1 MSQSAIVKTDTAS
14 NTLDASLPEVAT
26 FDYSRRLLT
35 LTPEEKA
42 KYLSIGQSIK
52 LDDMSTISHYGAELS
67 ATISANGNVLL
78 DAVKGASTN
87 EVVNMT
93 NDLLAELNMIDV
105 DELNISGFKKFI
117 RQIPILRKFVT
128 SIETLSIK
136 CKTISDRVED
146 IRQKIEATKIVALR
160 DNGTLDTIFES
171 NRNYIQQL
179 RDLIIAAKLKDE
191 EIGREIQHMVE
202 HPEQYDACMIH
213 DAHNFRNNLA
223 KRITDMVTT
232 EYILQQN
239 LFQIRATQS
248 NNIAIADKATVITT
262 HIIPAWK
269 SQIALAIINDNQRT
283 NIEVD
288 QKFSDT
294 TNMILR
300 KNAQAL
306 KINSVN
312 VAKAAEEQVVS
323 LDTLTATTQDLID
336 TIAEV
341 RRIHSEGAKKRKQ
354 TEDAYAELGR
364 KLEKAITEQTVAYG
378 VG

>member
-1 MSQSAIVKTDTAS
+1 MSQSAIVKTETVS
-14 NTLDASLPEVAT
+14 NAPDVSLPEVAT

-93 NDLLAELNMIDV
+93 NDLLAELNMIDA

-136 CKTISDRVED
+136 YKTISDRVED

-283 NIEVD
+283 NIEVG

-364 KLEKAITEQTVAYG
+364 KLEKAITEQTAAYG

>member
-1 MSQSAIVKTDTAS
+1 MSQSAIVKTETVS
-14 NTLDASLPEVAT
+14 NTPDVSLPEVAT

-136 CKTISDRVED
+136 YKTISDRVED

-323 LDTLTATTQDLID
+323 LDTLTVTTQDLID

-364 KLEKAITEQTVAYG
+364 KLEKAITEQTAAYG

>member
-1 MSQSAIVKTDTAS
+1 MSQTAIVKTDTAS

-93 NDLLAELNMIDV
+93 NDLLAELNVIDV

-136 CKTISDRVED
+136 YKTISDRVED
-146 IRQKIEATKIVALR
+146 IRQKIEATKIVTLR

-171 NRNYIQQL
+171 NRNYS
-179 RDLIIAAKLKDE
+179 
-191 EIGREIQHMVE
+191 
-202 HPEQYDACMIH
+202 C
-213 DAHNFRNNLA
+213 
-223 KRITDMVTT
+223 
-232 EYILQQN
+232 
-239 LFQIRATQS
+239 
-248 NNIAIADKATVITT
+248 
-262 HIIPAWK
+262 
-269 SQIALAIINDNQRT
+269 
-283 NIEVD
+283 
-288 QKFSDT
+288 
-294 TNMILR
+294 
-300 KNAQAL
+300 
-306 KINSVN
+306 
-312 VAKAAEEQVVS
+312 
-323 LDTLTATTQDLID
+323 
-336 TIAEV
+336 
-341 RRIHSEGAKKRKQ
+341 
-354 TEDAYAELGR
+354 
-364 KLEKAITEQTVAYG
+364 
-378 VG
+378 

>member
-1 MSQSAIVKTDTAS
+1 MPQSAIVKTETVS
-14 NTLDASLPEVAT
+14 NTPDVSLPEVAT

-136 CKTISDRVED
+136 YKTISDRVED

-160 DNGTLDTIFES
+160 DNGTLDTIFEN

-248 NNIAIADKATVITT
+248 NNITIADKATVITT

-336 TIAEV
+336 TIVEV

-364 KLEKAITEQTVAYG
+364 KLEKAITEQTAAYG